1 MGVGATFRALQRDA
15 ARYKKLG
22 GWYRHEGFWIGA
34 TYRAGVLARSLPFA
48 LRIPSVVAYRIFNKL
63 CWRTLLNV
71 NINPKA
77 RIGPGFYLIH
87 PRNIWIPS
95 TEIGDNFTVFH
106 DVTIG
111 ANGDP
116 PEYPTIGNNV
126 VLFVGA
132 RVLGRV
138 KVGNGAKIGA
148 NCVVTTNVNPG
159 AVVVPPANRIL
170 SPAMAAVFGTKD
182 PLWDQT

>member
-1 MGVGATFRALQRDA
+1 MMGATFRALRRDA

-34 TYRAGVLARSLPFA
+34 TYRAGVWARSLPFLFRVPTVA
-48 LRIPSVVAYRIFNKL
+48 AYRVFNKV

-71 NINPKA
+71 NINPEA
-77 RIGPGFYLIH
+77 RIGPGLYLIH
-87 PRNIWIPS
+87 PRNVFIPP
-95 TEIGDNFTVFH
+95 TEIGDNFTIFQ

-116 PEYPTIGNNV
+116 PEYPKIGDKV

-138 KVGNGAKIGA
+138 VVGSGAKIGA
-148 NCVVTTNVNPG
+148 NCVVTNNVAPG
-159 AVVVPPANRIL
+159 AVVLPAANRVL

-182 PLWDQT
+182 PLWD